1 MYDLA
6 ATIKANPNITE
17 EEIKTKFP
25 ELIQDQAPDVAPFFT
40 KTLDTLDSYN
50 GPLKSIVH

>member
-25 ELIQDQAPDVAPFFT
+25 ELIQPK
-40 KTLDTLDSYN
+40 KT
-50 GPLKSIVH
+50 